1 MTDFSRRGFLG
12 SAAAIA
18 AALGSTAVS
27 ATAASASAPTLVP
40 RKLPFPP
47 NDDFGSY
54 EPAISADR
62 NSIYFAR
69 FASAGDPSVTGRSNL
84 YVVHRTNTERPWPGN
99 KEDWSSPERLPD
111 SVNGDVTKLGDT
123 LSNLEPWLTPDG
135 NTLYFQSNRE
145 GAGGQIGIWE
155 SHRQAD
161 GSWSEAQ
168 PVAGGDINTEY
179 REHCFIPFNLPG
191 QPEAMNIIGIRP
203 RSEGALPTA
212 DIYTT
217 RNVNGEWLPLER
229 YEDRLLD
236 SIALKC
242 RFNLVTQNDFTL
254 GVVSVHDFGKFHTLL
269 FVHYDPASGE
279 WKGPVV
285 EAPFNDWAIDGA
297 CPNFTADGEV
307 IIWSAGYD
315 RGPDIIT
322 GGSSGAGGVYDLF
335 WLPTSELIAYY
346 KAFSGLA

>member
-1 MTDFSRRGFLG
+1 MTRFSRRGFLG
-12 SAAAIA
+12 SAAAA
-18 AALGSTAVS
+18 AVLGSSTILSRTAH
-27 ATAASASAPTLVP
+27 AAIPPLSP

-54 EPAISADR
+54 EPAISADK
-62 NSIYFAR
+62 NTIYFAR

-84 YVVHRTNTERPWPGN
+84 YVVHRTNTDAEWPG
-99 KEDWSSPERLPD
+99 KAEDWSKPERLPD
-111 SVNGDVTKLGDT
+111 AVNGDVARLGDT

-135 NTLYFQSNRE
+135 KTLYFQSNRE
-145 GAGGQIGIWE
+145 GSGGQIGIWE
-155 SHRQAD
+155 AHRQDD
-161 GSWSEAQ
+161 GSWTEAQ

-203 RSEGALPTA
+203 RNPGDPLTT

-217 RNVNGEWLPLER
+217 RQVNGEWQPLQR

-242 RFNLVTQNDFTL
+242 RFNVVTQEDFTL

-269 FVHYDPASGE
+269 FVRYDPASQE

-285 EAPFNDWAIDGA
+285 EAPFNDWSIDGA
-297 CPNFTADGEV
+297 CPNFTADGSV
-307 IIWSAGYD
+307 MIWSAGYD

-322 GGSSGAGGVYDLF
+322 GGTSGAGGVYDLF
-335 WLPTSELIAYY
+335 WLPTSEVIAYY
-346 KAFSGLA
+346 KAFAGIG